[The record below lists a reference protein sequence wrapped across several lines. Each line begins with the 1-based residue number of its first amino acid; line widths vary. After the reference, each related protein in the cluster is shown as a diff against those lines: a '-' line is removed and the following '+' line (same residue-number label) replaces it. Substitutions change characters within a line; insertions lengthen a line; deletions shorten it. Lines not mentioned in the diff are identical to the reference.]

1 MIAIARSSFDAQVD
15 SGSFSQFA
23 SGCARSA
30 NAAMK
35 SLFDTLNVVYGEKE
49 KRGFVKLNAI
59 FTVAGIVFALL
70 AISGVAILPVHL
82 NLIGLANFTH
92 LLVRIARWPAMLV
105 ALGMA
110 LAVIYR

>member
-1 MIAIARSSFDAQVD
+1 LRSERERRNEIAVRHSK
-15 SGSFSQFA
+15 
-23 SGCARSA
+23 CRLRR
-30 NAAMK
+30 K
-35 SLFDTLNVVYGEKE
+35 GETRICKAE
-49 KRGFVKLNAI
+49 CNLS